1 MHGYIPFTGIE
12 RTLFD
17 HPVAQRLRTISQSAA
32 AHLVFPE
39 MRVSRFA
46 HSLGAMHLASRFF
59 AAILRNAEG
68 PEHSQIL
75 AACRELVAAN
85 SGLGLGDA
93 EQAIVSERALVA
105 GPELPRAD
113 RAAVLFVE
121 QGLRLASLAH
131 DLGHLPFS
139 HDFETALEA
148 RLRADQSLRDRLAPL
163 FAAGVRGDKLHER
176 VGYALAATVQQRIF
190 NEELVGTPSAKVAEV
205 SLLVARAILDAPAA
219 PELEDDPTRAVLSW
233 LHSLVD
239 GQIDVDRADYVLRD
253 VRAYALSAA
262 VYDLDRLADSLVP
275 IRKGDG
281 QALVTAILPPG
292 VSAAESFFVAR
303 FRMYAWA
310 IFHHKIQQAA
320 AGLRVAIEDVLS
332 AGGADVDAFMN
343 TITAI
348 AAGEATDATLL
359 AFADCDDV
367 WFTGLM
373 RARLRAGVP
382 ANVEP
387 WSALFLR
394 RRPGPV
400 SLWKRPSDFPVD
412 DRASWNRRLP
422 TKDDPELRAHW
433 DSIVGELRQEGVLLH
448 RLPFAPWASDSD
460 GESTL
465 RVALA
470 DTAKPLTRLS
480 PLVRALRPA
489 WDDELQVHIYAAQP
503 GLADPLTTLQ
513 RLEPAL
519 RPTEETP

>member
-1 MHGYIPFTGIE
+1 MPGTAGRVRDPVHGYIPFTGIE

-163 FAAGVRGDKLHER
+163 FAAGVRGDKIHER

-262 VYDLDRLADSLVP
+262 VYDLDRPS
-275 IRKGDG
+275 RR
-281 QALVTAILPPG
+281 QPG
-292 VSAAESFFVAR
+292 TDPHRGWTGTRNGHSAAR
-303 FRMYAWA
+303 R
-310 IFHHKIQQAA
+310 Q
-320 AGLRVAIEDVLS
+320 
-332 AGGADVDAFMN
+332 
-343 TITAI
+343 
-348 AAGEATDATLL
+348 
-359 AFADCDDV
+359 
-367 WFTGLM
+367 
-373 RARLRAGVP
+373 
-382 ANVEP
+382 
-387 WSALFLR
+387 R
-394 RRPGPV
+394 RR
-400 SLWKRPSDFPVD
+400 
-412 DRASWNRRLP
+412 
-422 TKDDPELRAHW
+422 
-433 DSIVGELRQEGVLLH
+433 VLLRGSLPDV
-448 RLPFAPWASDSD
+448 RLGDLPSQDPAGCGGTARCHLD
-460 GESTL
+460 GCRGRS
-465 RVALA
+465 
-470 DTAKPLTRLS
+470 S
-480 PLVRALRPA
+480 GPA
-489 WDDELQVHIYAAQP
+489 TVQ
-503 GLADPLTTLQ
+503 
-513 RLEPAL
+513 
-519 RPTEETP
+519 